1 MRGSHSGCTAG
12 GKSIQA
18 ALADPDVTGVMDGGG
33 LAAAKT
39 CLFQSPIVWYSVIIV
54 YTASQQPV
62 SCVYYPFAKKK
73 KKKGACVSS
82 HSAHVF
88 PLSKMPFSH
97 FHLSHFL

>member
-1 MRGSHSGCTAG
+1 MYSR

-54 YTASQQPV
+54 YIASQQPV

-73 KKKGACVSS
+73 KKGKKEKRSMC
-82 HSAHVF
+82 F
-88 PLSKMPFSH
+88 LS
-97 FHLSHFL
+97 LSTRLSTE

>member
-73 KKKGACVSS
+73 KEKRSMC
-82 HSAHVF
+82 F
-88 PLSKMPFSH
+88 LS
-97 FHLSHFL
+97 LSTRLSTE